1 MSRPLARTQAAE
13 RPSLLPWLVVA
24 VSLLSALFLTSV
36 ARAQRAPTLAEQTR
50 ALGTTTVANGSIA
63 PGAAPTTIVGTS
75 APKTAGT
82 AVSRTPTEITID
94 REAFEYSA
102 EGRRDPYK
110 SLMTTSD
117 LRPLLSDLKLTAV
130 AFDPRGDNSV
140 AILRDLQTKE
150 QYRMRPGMTLGR
162 MRVAS
167 IRPRAIVF
175 TIEEFGFNRQESLVL
190 SDTTSKA
197 RKP

>member
-1 MSRPLARTQAAE
+1 MIRSATTARVAR
-13 RPSLLPWLVVA
+13 RPSVLPALVLGVA
-24 VSLLSALFLTSV
+24 ILSAVFLSSV
-36 ARAQRAPTLAEQTR
+36 ARAQSRTPSLAEQTR
-50 ALGTTTVANGSIA
+50 GLATATANGSLA
-63 PGAAPTTIVGTS
+63 PAAAPTIVGTN
-75 APKTAGT
+75 APRPATT
-82 AVSRTPTEITID
+82 RVSRTPTEITID
-94 REAFEYSA
+94 RESFEYSA

-130 AFDPRGDNSV
+130 AYDPRGDNSV
-140 AILRDLQTKE
+140 AILRDVTTKE
-150 QYRMRPGMTLGR
+150 QYRLRPGMTLGR
-162 MRVAS
+162 MRVAT

-190 SDTTSKA
+190 SDTTSKV

>member
-1 MSRPLARTQAAE
+1 MKRPIATARVAE
-13 RPSLLPWLVVA
+13 RSPVWPWVA
-24 VSLLSALFLTSV
+24 VVVSLIALLIV
-36 ARAQRAPTLAEQTR
+36 AGPAHAQRTPTLAEQTR
-50 ALGTTTVANGSIA
+50 ALSATTANGTIA
-63 PGAAPTTIVGTS
+63 PEAPTTIVGTS
-75 APKTAGT
+75 APRASSTSLSK
-82 AVSRTPTEITID
+82 SPSEITID

-102 EGRRDPYK
+102 NGRRDPYK

-117 LRPLLSDLKLTAV
+117 LRPLLTDLKLTAV

-140 AILRDLQTKE
+140 AILRDVQTKE

>member
-1 MSRPLARTQAAE
+1 MKRPIAVARTAE
-13 RPSLLPWLVVA
+13 RSTLWPWLAVV
-24 VSLLSALFLTSV
+24 VSLLTLLFL
-36 ARAQRAPTLAEQTR
+36 ARPAQAQRTPTLAEQTK
-50 ALGTTTVANGSIA
+50 ALAANTANGTIA
-63 PGAAPTTIVGTS
+63 PEAPTTIVGTS
-75 APKTAGT
+75 APRKSSTSLSKTP
-82 AVSRTPTEITID
+82 SEITID
-94 REAFEYSA
+94 REAFDYSA
-102 EGRRDPYK
+102 NGRRDPYK

-117 LRPLLSDLKLTAV
+117 LRPLLTDLKLTAV

-140 AILRDLQTKE
+140 AILRDVQTKE